1 MIKSL
6 FSLEAA
12 ITSFVIFSFNNTLSS
27 SGKITYNS
35 PFIDAVNQIKEKEYV
50 EKFRKEHKDRKV
62 LAVAICYNSKN
73 KEHHCKI
80 EEIN

>member
-1 MIKSL
+1 M
-6 FSLEAA
+6 A
-12 ITSFVIFSFNNTLSS
+12 I
-27 SGKITYNS
+27 
-35 PFIDAVNQIKEKEYV
+35 NQIKEKEYV

-80 EEIN
+80 KEIN